1 MTSTDI
7 SKPLKLS
14 EAIQDLIETWNSW
27 MLGNSIA
34 LDKTNDNFI
43 KGIAANFCE
52 TKIKLRYHL
61 IESIDEI
68 FEQKLLRDTDKKPN
82 G

>member
-14 EAIQDLIETWNSW
+14 EAIQDLIETWNGW

-34 LDKTNDNFI
+34 LDKTNANVI

-52 TKIKLRYHL
+52 TKIKLRYYL